1 MSLKNLL
8 LVHWGDKVLVVLL
21 LLSKLVDKLWATNVA
36 FAGCDCRHGFPIGD
50 NFVGEPARQ
59 PCRFSAPALPSRHYL
74 AGLNLGLNIIA
85 SEYVSDGYI
94 DIYGYLAS
102 TNQMIDRVHE

>member
-1 MSLKNLL
+1 M
-8 LVHWGDKVLVVLL
+8 
-21 LLSKLVDKLWATNVA
+21 VDKLWSTIIA

-59 PCRFSAPALPSRHYL
+59 PCRFSAPTLPSRHYL

-94 DIYGYLAS
+94 DIYGYLAHPRDGNLLLS
-102 TNQMIDRVHE
+102 LFACPLLLGWFVLAFSF